1 MVWYAEF
8 NSVFWITVSTLLT
21 GSIGLCVRYS
31 LKSKCDM
38 VKICC
43 GLIEIHRNV
52 GLENDVNDVEITS
65 NNDNKI

>member
-1 MVWYAEF
+1 MAWYDTF
-8 NSVFWITVSTLLT
+8 DSVFWITMATIIA

-31 LKSKCDM
+31 LKSKCDL

-52 GLENDVNDVEITS
+52 EIETNDIEITS

>member
-1 MVWYAEF
+1 MSWYDTF
-8 NSVFWITVSTLLT
+8 DSVFWITLATIIA

-31 LKSKCDM
+31 LKSKCDL

-52 GLENDVNDVEITS
+52 ELESNDIEITS
-65 NNDNKI
+65 NNNDNKI

>member
-1 MVWYAEF
+1 MSWYDTF
-8 NSVFWITVSTLLT
+8 DSVFWITMATIIA

-31 LKSKCDM
+31 LKSKCDL

-52 GLENDVNDVEITS
+52 ELESNDIEITS
-65 NNDNKI
+65 NNNDNKI

>member
-1 MVWYAEF
+1 MSWYDTF
-8 NSVFWITVSTLLT
+8 DSVFWITMATIVA

-31 LKSKCDM
+31 LKSKCDL

-52 GLENDVNDVEITS
+52 ELESNDIEITS
-65 NNDNKI
+65 NNNDNKI